1 MRILAL
7 ALMLAATPLLASPA
21 LAAEVTVD
29 EADALMDEARAC
41 SKTDDQQCVFDRMHT
56 VLSSGAVLEA
66 LAKQQMASY
75 YWFGYYKTAI
85 TLIDNAGSADAI
97 AQADRAIALIEA
109 NFPEQDDAAMVF
121 HMMRAEAYA
130 DLGDLEAGKDSAAK
144 ALDGFMQVALIG
156 NNSNAL
162 MSADDVT
169 ERLAQLQVKYKG
181 VL

>member
-1 MRILAL
+1 MRALAL
-7 ALMLAATPLLASPA
+7 AVIFCAPLAV
-21 LAAEVTVD
+21 AAEVSVD

-41 SKTDDQQCVFDRMHT
+41 DKSGDKQCVFDRMHT
-56 VLSSGAVLEA
+56 VLSSGIVLEA

-75 YWFGYYKTAI
+75 FWFGFYKTAI
-85 TLIDNAGSADAI
+85 TVVEGAEAADAV
-97 AQADRAIALIEA
+97 AQADRAIALIEG

-130 DLGDLEAGKDSAAK
+130 DLGDLETGADSARK
-144 ALDGFMQVALIG
+144 ALEGFVQIALIG
-156 NNSNAL
+156 NDPNAL
-162 MSADDVT
+162 MSAEDVT